1 MTQQEQRR
9 EERIK
14 FLMPPRDELHITFD
28 GERFAVPAVLNISS
42 QGISLQLERQIDTSS
57 EVVLHYRHKDINM
70 NVNGTVVW
78 NKPNGQDPKE
88 PGKRLYNIGINLL
101 GPHML
106 FSLMQT

>member
-1 MTQQEQRR
+1 MSQQEQRR

-14 FLMPPRDELHITFD
+14 FLTPPKDELQITCN
-28 GERFAVPAVLNISS
+28 GVRLAVPAVLNISQ
-42 QGISLQLERQIDTSS
+42 QGISVQLERPIDASS

-70 NVNGTVVW
+70 HVNGTVVW
-78 NKPNGQDPKE
+78 NRPSEPAPSGPANG
-88 PGKRLYNIGINLL
+88 LYNIGINLL